1 MYNTQTINLDMSSR
15 DPCPRVV
22 AKQDDAGSREVVIKL
37 YDKGEPANINNQ
49 IAPSGAEKNG
59 IVRFCKPDGKGG
71 IYDKTEDNL
80 PACTLGGDNITVR
93 LAAQML
99 TCPGDV
105 VTDVAIIC
113 GATVISTFNFI
124 IAVEAAPTAGITPSN
139 NYYNYQTLADIN
151 QAINAAN
158 AAAAGAV
165 KFVNGARPIG
175 GNVNLAVNALA
186 ECKTPPINA
195 VKEVAVVDRFAMTL
209 GATLGVKFA
218 YNNTAGLPRLSYGG
232 AEMPILDRLSGKPI
246 QPGDIT
252 AGTYHLQLT
261 STGWI
266 LLDKQE
272 GESTTPV
279 PGDKGEDGGYWIP
292 AVDADGTLTWTP
304 SKEGMGDAP
313 APTNIKGPE
322 GDTGPQ
328 GLEGSRGLTGPAGPK
343 GDTGPIGPAGPKGDT
358 GPQGPQGDKGDKG
371 DKGDAGPSI
380 IYFGDCATLGDVQT
394 KVVPLHTGNVPFV
407 PFGAILYVKFAHGN
421 MAANPIISAGGQVAP
436 LVGTDLQP
444 VDAAALT
451 AGLHQMYLLA
461 YPNDDGQAVVV
472 WVLLTGVV
480 SGGGTIISID
490 TTLTQS
496 GQAADA
502 KATGDMIKQV
512 RDSLTSGKEELSGTG
527 ITLVDPEDGDRGMR
541 LVAGPKITDPDGI
554 PTAQRLSLLGIFG
567 DEPVL
572 IDNLANPTGP
582 QDAATKHYVDTAI
595 AAATKHYVDT
605 AIAAAS
611 GPGSGSVEVLADDT
625 LQEAAAY
632 TFQGA
637 GAADGYRQIVIEIA
651 CLAQSSEVKIGNST
665 IFGTSIATYF
675 VSVAAT
681 DNVKT
686 TIDLD
691 ILNKET
697 AVFRRACVKTAN
709 ADPMYPNTFKSV
721 YNQLIVAAGIDGGH
735 PLLKIPIELPAGTR
749 IRITGVRK

>member
-1 MYNTQTINLDMSSR
+1 MHTLYTIDADLKRIGTRQTIY
-15 DPCPRVV
+15 
-22 AKQDDAGSREVVIKL
+22 AKQGDACSRKIKISL
-37 YDKGEPANINNQ
+37 YSDGNPWTL
-49 IAPSGAEKNG
+49 PTGATA
-59 IVRFCKPDGKGG
+59 IIRFCKEDGRGG
-71 IYDKTEDNL
+71 IYDKLGNGG
-80 PACTLGGDNITVR
+80 PAYEVGGTRRDITITLAPEV
-93 LAAQML
+93 L
-99 TCPGDV
+99 TCPGNTVVDV
-105 VTDVAIIC
+105 ALVSGTDVI
-113 GATVISTFNFI
+113 GVFNVVVY
-124 IAVEAAPTAGITPSN
+124 VEAAPTAGITPSN

-165 KFVNGARPIG
+165 KFVNGARPVG

-195 VKEVAVVDRFAMTL
+195 VKEVAAVDGFAMTP

-218 YNNTAGLPRLSYGG
+218 YNNTAGFPRLSYGG
-232 AEMPILDRLSGKPI
+232 NEMPILDRITG
-246 QPGDIT
+246 QPVAADDIT
-252 AGTYHLQLT
+252 AGAYRFMATP
-261 STGWI
+261 TGWV
-266 LLDKQE
+266 LLDKQQSS
-272 GESTTPV
+272 GGTTPV
-279 PGDKGEDGGYWIP
+279 PGDKGEDGGYWTP
-292 AVDADGTLTWTP
+292 NVAGDGTLTWTP

-322 GDTGPQ
+322 GHAGAQGPKGDTGPQ
-328 GLEGSRGLTGPAGPK
+328 GLEGPQGLTGPAGPK
-343 GDTGPIGPAGPKGDT
+343 GDTGPTGPAGPKGDT

-371 DKGDAGPSI
+371 DKGDAGPNI
-380 IYFGDCATLGDVQT
+380 IYFGDCATPGNVQT
-394 KVVPLHTGNVPFV
+394 KVVPLSTGNV

-461 YPNDDGQAVVV
+461 YPDDDGQAVVV
-472 WVLLTGVV
+472 WVLLTGAV
-480 SGGGTIISID
+480 SVGTIISID

-582 QDAATKHYVDTAI
+582 QD
-595 AAATKHYVDT
+595 AATKHYVDT